1 MENKRSG
8 TTVLETQPGVTREI
22 GKDDVPCAFTTR
34 RVPRDSITHLIC
46 GDAKPRAGDLVLVRI
61 DALGQH
67 TRIQLPSRSRRNLF
81 VGDEVILCYGNR
93 YAPRQF
99 EAIVPKTLEPC
110 HLVAAGGLAGKALLW
125 HEKLYRG
132 PTEVTPIGLVA
143 DASGHRVNV
152 ADYALP
158 DTGPIDPAGAVVIG
172 FAGTEM
178 SAGKT
183 TAAAFLAHGLVRSGL
198 RVGYA
203 KITGTGAGGDL
214 GLVSDAGASPVVD
227 FTDAGHVTTCM
238 VSREEIKGIVTTLVS
253 HLQRAGVDVIL
264 LELADGLFQA
274 ETAAILES
282 SFLHRVVDGMIFCGS
297 DAMGAACGFDW
308 LRRKEYAVLALAGIL
323 TRSPLQ
329 AREAMQVTGIPV
341 LSRIE
346 LADPITASKLAQE
359 ARMRRGPA

>member
-1 MENKRSG
+1 METKTNG
-8 TTVLETQPGVTREI
+8 IAVLETYPSVIQEI
-22 GKDDVPCAFTTR
+22 GKDDIPRAFSTR
-34 RVPRDSITHLIC
+34 RVPRESITHLIS
-46 GDAKPRAGDLVLVRI
+46 GDAKPRAGDLVQVRI

-67 TRIQLPSRSRRNLF
+67 SRIQLPSTWRRNLF

-99 EAIVPKTLEPC
+99 EAIVPKNLEPC
-110 HLVAAGGLAGKALLW
+110 HLVAAGGLAGKALSW
-125 HEKLYRG
+125 HEKLHRG

-143 DASGHRVNV
+143 DSSGRRVNV
-152 ADYALP
+152 ADYALL
-158 DTGPIDPAGAVVIG
+158 DTGPIDPAGPVVIG
-172 FAGTEM
+172 VAGTVM

-183 TAAAFLAHGLVRSGL
+183 TAAAFLAHGLVCSGL

-227 FTDAGHVTTCM
+227 FTDAGHVTTYM
-238 VSREEIKGIVTTLVS
+238 VPQQEIEGIVTTLVS

-264 LELADGLFQA
+264 LELADGLFQT
-274 ETAAILES
+274 ETATMLES
-282 SFLHRVVDGMIFCGS
+282 VFFREVVDGMIFCAG

-308 LRRKEYAVLALAGIL
+308 LRRNEYAVLALAGVL

-329 AREAMQVTGIPV
+329 AREAIQVTGIPV
-341 LSRIE
+341 LSRME
-346 LADPITASKLAQE
+346 LSDPITASKLAQE
-359 ARMRRGPA
+359 ARMRRGSA